1 MSTDSL
7 DLMLEQLRA
16 GDHEPLARLFTEYE
30 PYLRKLARQ
39 LLTPGLRCELDS
51 VDVVQSAWVHLMQ
64 GLPKGNWQFQNRD
77 SLRGFLV
84 RILRNRLIDHARR
97 IQASR
102 LREQHKAVARHE
114 KQMGEP
120 RPSEHAKAGELW
132 TRMLNLCAPQHREI
146 LQLKQQG
153 LSVDE
158 IAAAVNLHPGSV
170 RRILYKLA
178 RQLATQ
184 SGQSSQAMGK

>member
-1 MSTDSL
+1 MNADSL

-16 GDHEPLARLFTEYE
+16 GDHQPLARLFAEYE

-39 LLTPGLRCELDS
+39 LLTPGLRSELDS

-64 GLPKGNWQFQNRD
+64 GLPKGNWQFENRD

-102 LREQHKAVARHE
+102 QREQNTAIARHE
-114 KQMGEP
+114 RQMGEP
-120 RPSEHAKAGELW
+120 RPSEHAKADELW
-132 TRMLNLCAPQHREI
+132 NRMLNLCPPQHREI
-146 LQLKQQG
+146 LRLKQQG

-158 IAAAVNLHPGSV
+158 IAEKVSLHPGSV

-184 SGQSSQAMGK
+184 PGHSNA